1 MLNRL
6 KEQQRAQ
13 YEKKKMQLGGPKR
26 SGVLNL
32 GGAMALEDMNLDR
45 KADFQGDAFDPFNIG
60 NSAGRVNL

>member
-1 MLNRL
+1 
-6 KEQQRAQ
+6 
-13 YEKKKMQLGGPKR
+13 MQLGGPKR